1 LRGEAAGIA
10 LGLIGG
16 AVILRGVL
24 VITLWAAGE
33 FLRVVGVLNGF
44 EGFILADL
52 ALGGG
57 VIDAHGAITGAA
69 PWANAMAGRVRIRNP
84 IPKMIFFKDMRV
96 GQQE

>member
-1 LRGEAAGIA
+1 LVEGAGADLRGEAAGIA

-52 ALGGG
+52 ALC
-57 VIDAHGAITGAA
+57 
-69 PWANAMAGRVRIRNP
+69 GRVVDTPWRDYGRSALSMSQGGKGEN
-84 IPKMIFFKDMRV
+84 
-96 GQQE
+96 